1 MRRLTATLTS
11 LLVLLSAAVGAAAG
25 DDTTARCQS
34 LVQVQAPQTELT
46 AATLVTDREDLA
58 AFCQLEDRIA
68 GRVGFVMR
76 LPAANWNGKFVVTGC
91 GGFCGSLVPD
101 KPGYS
106 NSMNESLKLGFA
118 VIQTDSGHTAQSWET
133 DWALADD
140 EALALYAGAWMPLAV
155 ATGRSFIDSYYT
167 EVPRRTYFSGCSN
180 GGRLGLFA
188 AQRYPALFDGI
199 AAGGGIFDLSG
210 NAGVHGLWLLQSTRD
225 RDGHA
230 VINVNKIPLLEHHVM
245 AQCDRLDGV
254 TDGVVSQP
262 ELCTPQLDTL
272 QCAPGKDAADC
283 ITARERVAIERLY
296 QGARVDGVQL
306 YPGIPPG
313 SESLWPIWITGTDE
327 KPAWG
332 ELAAEGYLRMTYR
345 VPSSRPFNAH
355 DYDLAAES
363 GRLQRLAPRLNATD
377 SDLSALNKAG
387 GKLFYYHGMADPLI
401 LPGRAQQYYQ
411 DAAALQGE
419 GKLAEFARFVMVPG
433 QGHCWEK
440 PGQVADDFNPLVVID
455 RWVESGEAPDYVLAE
470 RRNAEGLLVRTRKLC
485 PLPAVAQ
492 FTGGDINA
500 AENFAC
506 IIPPNNP

>member
-1 MRRLTATLTS
+1 
-11 LLVLLSAAVGAAAG
+11 
-25 DDTTARCQS
+25 
-34 LVQVQAPQTELT
+34 
-46 AATLVTDREDLA
+46 
-58 AFCQLEDRIA
+58 
-68 GRVGFVMR
+68 
-76 LPAANWNGKFVVTGC
+76 
-91 GGFCGSLVPD
+91 
-101 KPGYS
+101 
-106 NSMNESLKLGFA
+106 
-118 VIQTDSGHTAQSWET
+118 
-133 DWALADD
+133 
-140 EALALYAGAWMPLAV
+140 
-155 ATGRSFIDSYYT
+155 
-167 EVPRRTYFSGCSN
+167 
-180 GGRLGLFA
+180 
-188 AQRYPALFDGI
+188 
-199 AAGGGIFDLSG
+199 
-210 NAGVHGLWLLQSTRD
+210 
-225 RDGHA
+225 
-230 VINVNKIPLLEHHVM
+230 
-245 AQCDRLDGV
+245 
-254 TDGVVSQP
+254 
-262 ELCTPQLDTL
+262 
-272 QCAPGKDAADC
+272 
-283 ITARERVAIERLY
+283 
-296 QGARVDGVQL
+296 GARVDCLQL
-306 YPGIPPG
+306 DPVIPPG

-327 KPAWG
+327 KPAWC
-332 ELAAEGYLRMTYR
+332 ELASEGYLRMTYR

-377 SDLSALNKAG
+377 PELSALNKAG